1 MESSAV
7 ARYIPRKSLKRVFPG
22 SSSSAMEQE
31 VPFREIIDVDMD
43 EDRNDVVF
51 IEGKVGSN
59 KKMKGAMGLSLGSG
73 SSAQFDSKEVAP
85 GHFPNG
91 FTPGSNNFFDLDDY
105 VFDDDYSNLQ
115 AHFDNMDLPTG
126 IEAPISWLPDLVDI
140 KKNIQ
145 SASAYID
152 AMEQSYGE
160 EVPAQNMSSSYTDFG
175 SGYYFTNNF
184 NTQIGSSTSSFPAVS
199 MDPVNP
205 LGVDMPTL
213 KLQKGHLKNHLDLND
228 TYLSADMLSD
238 SGDVEQK
245 NVPRPKSS
253 RKVRNSSSKAELCND
268 DVSKKFE
275 GFKKFDTVMD
285 HSDHLYTRQNSAMK
299 QASYCPP
306 KNWAKRIQEEWKILE
321 KDLPDTIFVRVYE
334 SRMDLLRAVIIGAEG
349 TPYHDGLFVFD
360 VCFPS
365 TYPHNPP
372 HVKYHSGG
380 LRINPNLYNCGK
392 VCLSLLNTWS
402 GGKKEMWIPGSSTM
416 LQVLVSIQG
425 LILNTKPYF
434 NEPGWASS
442 SGSIQ
447 GEKAALNYN
456 ENTLILSLKTMVYT
470 MRKQP
475 KHFEDLVVGHFRH
488 RVRDILMA
496 CKAYTEG
503 VQVGSLVRGGVQDVD
518 EGEESCSYKF
528 KTDVVSYIKVLI
540 DAFKSIGAK
549 EAEEFLFLS
558 EKKIPPPAN
567 QPAVPRRTRS
577 ATHKTVHTYHGHG
590 FSPSLP
596 YIPKQPPP
604 AYNSYNPNPPGTYY
618 PNPPG
623 TYYPGTYYP
632 PPPMYNP
639 EPSVSYDIKPYDS
652 KPPGSYDSK
661 PGGSYF

>member
-1 MESSAV
+1 
-7 ARYIPRKSLKRVFPG
+7 
-22 SSSSAMEQE
+22 
-31 VPFREIIDVDMD
+31 MD

-51 IEGKVGSN
+51 IEEKVGSN

-126 IEAPISWLPDLVDI
+126 IEAPISWLPNLVDI

-160 EVPAQNMSSSYTDFG
+160 EVPAQNMSSSYTDF
-175 SGYYFTNNF
+175 
-184 NTQIGSSTSSFPAVS
+184 
-199 MDPVNP
+199 
-205 LGVDMPTL
+205 
-213 KLQKGHLKNHLDLND
+213 
-228 TYLSADMLSD
+228 
-238 SGDVEQK
+238 EQK

-253 RKVRNSSSKAELCND
+253 RKVGNSSSKAELCND

-275 GFKKFDTVMD
+275 GFKKFDT
-285 HSDHLYTRQNSAMK
+285 
-299 QASYCPP
+299 PP

-540 DAFKSIGAK
+540 DVFKSIGAK

-604 AYNSYNPNPPGTYY
+604 TYNYPPPPMYNPERYY
-618 PNPPG
+618 PKP
-623 TYYPGTYYP
+623 PGTYYP

-652 KPPGSYDSK
+652 KPPGY
-661 PGGSYF
+661 GSNSLPVGLVRELEHNWRPMLWE